1 MLGLMQDREMMV
13 TSVLEYAA
21 TYFGDVEVV
30 SRNIEGSIH
39 RSNYRRTDARARRL
53 AQALA
58 RLGIRPGERVGGV
71 SWNHSRY
78 LEAFFGVSGMGAIL
92 HTVNPRLFPEQLV
105 YMINHAEDRFLLVD
119 LGCVD
124 IVAGIIEKL
133 ETVEGIVVFTDAAHM
148 PEGTLPDALCYE
160 DLLAAEDGDYV
171 WPSFDERSAS
181 VICYTSG
188 TTGHPKGVVYSH
200 RSSVIQALAVAG
212 RNATAMS
219 YRDTAFP
226 VVPIYHG
233 NGWSV
238 PYLAPMTGAKLV
250 LPGREMD
257 MKSLHELI
265 VGEGVTMA
273 MAVPTIWL
281 AMLQYLKET
290 DQDLGRLE
298 RILTGGTAPPRA
310 LMEALA
316 RDYGVA
322 TTHGW
327 GMTETSAGTTMSMP
341 DPGLEG
347 DAALD
352 ARLNQGKPVYG
363 AEMRLTGDD
372 GQPLAWDGRSAGELL
387 VRGYWVS
394 SAYYRRDDVAALD
407 GEGWLR
413 TGDMAVI
420 DEGGSM
426 RLTDRLKDV
435 IKSGGE
441 WISSI
446 DLENAAVGH
455 PDVAEAAVIAI
466 PHPKWQERPMLV
478 AVPTPDAQVTAEDL
492 RDWLAGRVAKWWLP
506 DEVRFADELPHTG
519 TGKVDKVALRQRF
532 AAETGA

>member
-1 MLGLMQDREMMV
+1 
-13 TSVLEYAA
+13 
-21 TYFGDVEVV
+21 
-30 SRNIEGSIH
+30 
-39 RSNYRRTDARARRL
+39 
-53 AQALA
+53 
-58 RLGIRPGERVGGV
+58 
-71 SWNHSRY
+71 
-78 LEAFFGVSGMGAIL
+78 
-92 HTVNPRLFPEQLV
+92 
-105 YMINHAEDRFLLVD
+105 
-119 LGCVD
+119 
-124 IVAGIIEKL
+124 
-133 ETVEGIVVFTDAAHM
+133 
-148 PEGTLPDALCYE
+148 
-160 DLLAAEDGDYV
+160 
-171 WPSFDERSAS
+171 
-181 VICYTSG
+181 
-188 TTGHPKGVVYSH
+188 
-200 RSSVIQALAVAG
+200 
-212 RNATAMS
+212 
-219 YRDTAFP
+219 
-226 VVPIYHG
+226 
-233 NGWSV
+233 
-238 PYLAPMTGAKLV
+238 
-250 LPGREMD
+250 
-257 MKSLHELI
+257 
-265 VGEGVTMA
+265 MA

-420 DEGGSM
+420 DQSGTM